1 MKNQPEYKLQK
12 WVCKWLELQH
22 PDILFMSDTIAA
34 VRLTMP
40 QAIRNK
46 AVQKNGF
53 KCPDLIIFEPRGEF
67 AGMFI
72 ELKVKS
78 PYLKN
83 GQLTINEHIKAQ
95 NESMNKLRK
104 KGYYCTFAWTFE
116 MCMELI
122 TEYLEIAILPIKG
135 HIAN

>member
-12 WVCKWLELQH
+12 MVCQWLELQH
-22 PDILFMSDTIAA
+22 KDVNFISTGISLN
-34 VRLTMP
+34 LTAP
-40 QAIRNK
+40 QQRRNTAI
-46 AVQKNGF
+46 QKNGF
-53 KCPDLIIFEPRGEF
+53 KCPDLIIFEPRGQF

-83 GQLTINEHIKAQ
+83 GQLTANEHIQAQ
-95 NESMNKLRK
+95 NESMNKLRNK
-104 KGYYCTFAWTFE
+104 WYYCTFAWNFE

-122 TEYLEIAILPIKG
+122 TEYLEIDILEP
-135 HIAN
+135 HRAN